1 MVVHDVG
8 GDVFVGGVLRMRRSC
23 LGGCTLVWFGGELD
37 VAQAVEA
44 RAFLDATVLDAT
56 VLDGRAQVVV
66 DVSQLAFVDAAG
78 IGVLVGA
85 ARRAARDGGSLGLV
99 GARPMLRRMLV
110 ILRLTSV
117 LVVYESVDSAVAAS
131 R

>member
-1 MVVHDVG
+1 MVMHDVG
-8 GDVFVGGVLRMRRSC
+8 GEVFVGGVLRMRKSC
-23 LGGCTLVWFGGELD
+23 LGGCELVWFGGELD

-44 RAFLDATVLDAT
+44 RAFLDAAIV
-56 VLDGRAQVVV
+56 DGRAQVVV
-66 DVSQLAFVDAAG
+66 DVTQLAFVDAAG

-85 ARRAARDGGSLGLV
+85 ARRAARDGGSLRLV

-131 R
+131 L